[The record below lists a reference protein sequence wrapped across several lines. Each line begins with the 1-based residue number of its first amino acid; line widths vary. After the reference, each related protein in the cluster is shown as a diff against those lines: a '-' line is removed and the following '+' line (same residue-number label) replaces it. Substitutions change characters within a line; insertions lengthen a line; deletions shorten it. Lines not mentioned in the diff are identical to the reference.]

1 MPRVRVR
8 VRVCVYVCVCTNA
21 CMYGCMHRQKA
32 SSPVSLP
39 VQDNHEYTAVPAN
52 TPREDTYEC
61 VCVRAGQL
69 LNNPVSNKYPCSSWM
84 VFGFLFVV
92 SNQDPY
98 SPFLSPSLS
107 LGLSLYAVVKSY
119 ALRLHC
125 LSLSLLSRFQS
136 LPRSLSFSVCLCTNM
151 KSTMHLRIFS
161 THDIHDIRLSIQT
174 YVTSRFQ

>member
-1 MPRVRVR
+1 MSTLQCQPTRPEKIH
-8 VRVCVYVCVCTNA
+8 
-21 CMYGCMHRQKA
+21 M
-32 SSPVSLP
+32 
-39 VQDNHEYTAVPAN
+39 
-52 TPREDTYEC
+52 C

-69 LNNPVSNKYPCSSWM
+69 LNNPVSNKHPCSSWM
-84 VFGFLFVV
+84 VFGFLLVV

-107 LGLSLYAVVKSY
+107 LGLSLYAVVKIY

-125 LSLSLLSRFQS
+125 LSLSLLSRFHS
-136 LPRSLSFSVCLCTNM
+136 LPRSLSLSVCLCTHM

-174 YVTSRFQ
+174 YITSRFQW